1 MSVGLNSKQNARR
14 GAWLL
19 DLGLRPYKDVWALQK
34 RLVER
39 RLRGEIPDVLIL
51 VEHPPVITLG
61 RGRPAA
67 PPLKRPPEAL
77 RARGV
82 ELFEVE
88 RGGEATFHGPG
99 QLVGYPILKLEG
111 PLRDLH
117 RYLRELEGLLID
129 ALGDLGLPARR
140 LEGATGVWTQTSPP
154 RKLAS
159 IGVAVRRWVTYHG
172 FALNVS
178 VDLSYFELISPCG
191 FESGVMTSVARE
203 LGRPVPMARV
213 KARVV
218 ERFAE
223 RFGLRLDRPGLVP
236 SPVGPGL
243 SPDSDFD

>member
-1 MSVGLNSKQNARR
+1 
-14 GAWLL
+14 
-19 DLGLRPYKDVWALQK
+19 
-34 RLVER
+34 
-39 RLRGEIPDVLIL
+39 
-51 VEHPPVITLG
+51 VITLG

-67 PPLKRPPEAL
+67 PPLKCPPAAL
-77 RARGV
+77 KAKGV

-99 QLVGYPILKLEG
+99 QLVLKLEG
-111 PLRDLH
+111 SLRDLH

-140 LEGATGVWTQTSPP
+140 LEGATGVWTRTSPP

-159 IGVAVRRWVTYHG
+159 IGVAVKRWVTYHG
-172 FALNVS
+172 FALNVT
-178 VDLSYFELISPCG
+178 VDLRYFELISPCG

-203 LGRPVPMARV
+203 LGRSVPMARV

-223 RFGLRLDRPGLVP
+223 RFGLRLVEAEWQHAIPWTSARARSL
-236 SPVGPGL
+236 
-243 SPDSDFD
+243 